1 MSIELFSRD
10 LDIDKAMRR
19 YQSLGRQA
27 DDTLDLM
34 LRLTASPSQRYVRQ
48 FTMAAGQVAELYP
61 VQTAPESPSWSRIL
75 LALVPAAAVLVFV
88 LSAPRAL
95 LELAGRR
102 RRASHAEAIL
112 PAAEA
117 PRLKRF

>member
-19 YQSLGRQA
+19 YQSLGRHA

-34 LRLTASPSQRYVRQ
+34 LRLTANPSQRYVRQ
-48 FTMAAGQVAELYP
+48 FTMAAEEVAELYP
-61 VQTAPESPSWSRIL
+61 IQTASAPPSWFGVL
-75 LALVPAAAVLVFV
+75 LALLPAAAILVFA
-88 LSAPRAL
+88 LSAPAAL
-95 LELAGRR
+95 QELRR
-102 RRASHAEAIL
+102 RPRRASHSEAVL